1 MIVLLKRLEMLK
13 NKKFRKRLLY
23 TFLIFTGLLVSGFI
37 WLAVIA
43 HVNPPKP
50 PDISSLQLKRSE
62 PSPGLY
68 TINKNWFRKSNSGLY
83 ELYVEG
89 KPYERGVINGK
100 LTEELVQRQEDH
112 FNDQIN
118 KMIPSA

>member
-43 HVNPPKP
+43 HVNPPKQT
-50 PDISSLQLKRSE
+50 DISSLQLKRSE
-62 PSPGLY
+62 PSPELY
-68 TINKNWFRKSNSGLY
+68 TINNNWCRKSKSGLY

-89 KPYERGVINGK
+89 KPYECVVINGN
-100 LTEELVQRQEDH
+100 L
-112 FNDQIN
+112 I
-118 KMIPSA
+118 